1 MAAQLTRIM
10 ALAASGA
17 LLLAA
22 PALADESSLQGYGGI
37 GGNVQTEIT
46 QGAPSSSSNRTPSG
60 NQAQPTPAPSLG
72 GAGPTTAQSTGGGG
86 LPFTGS
92 DLGLVSGVGL
102 LLVASGAGLRR
113 LSERRTRG

>member
-1 MAAQLTRIM
+1 MAAQLKGIT
-10 ALAASGA
+10 ALAATAA
-17 LLLAA
+17 LLGAA
-22 PALADESSLQGYGGI
+22 PALADQSSLQGYGGI

-46 QGAPSSSSNRTPSG
+46 QGAPSGGAPSSPSRPQSAPPATPSR
-60 NQAQPTPAPSLG
+60 
-72 GAGPTTAQSTGGGG
+72 GAAAPTTVQSTGGGG

>member
-1 MAAQLTRIM
+1 MAAQRTRIT
-10 ALAASGA
+10 ALAATAA

-22 PALADESSLQGYGGI
+22 PALADESSLEGYGGI

-46 QGAPSSSSNRTPSG
+46 QGAPSPSPSKTPSG
-60 NQAQPTPAPSLG
+60 AQRIQAAPS
-72 GAGPTTAQSTGGGG
+72 APAAAPTTAQTTGGGG

-92 DLGLVSGVGL
+92 DLGLLTGVGL

-113 LSERRTRG
+113 LSERRHRG

>member
-1 MAAQLTRIM
+1 MAAQMTRIT
-10 ALAASGA
+10 ALAATAA

-46 QGAPSSSSNRTPSG
+46 QGAPSASTPSAPSRKPG
-60 NQAQPTPAPSLG
+60 APPTPSRG
-72 GAGPTTAQSTGGGG
+72 GITPTTTQSTGGRG

-92 DLGLVSGVGL
+92 DLGLLTGVGL

-113 LSERRTRG
+113 LSERRNRG

>member
-1 MAAQLTRIM
+1 MAAQLKGIT
-10 ALAASGA
+10 ALAATAA

-46 QGAPSSSSNRTPSG
+46 QGAPSASKPSAPPTQG
-60 NQAQPTPAPSLG
+60 AQPATPARG
-72 GAGPTTAQSTGGGG
+72 GAGPTTAQTTGGGG

-92 DLGLVSGVGL
+92 DLGLLTGVGL
-102 LLVASGAGLRR
+102 LLIASGAGLRR
-113 LSERRTRG
+113 LSERRNRG

>member
-1 MAAQLTRIM
+1 MAAQLTRIT
-10 ALAASGA
+10 ALAATGA
-17 LLLAA
+17 LFLAA

-46 QGAPSSSSNRTPSG
+46 QGAPSAGAPSTPSG
-60 NQAQPTPAPSLG
+60 NQGAPPSTPARG
-72 GAGPTTAQSTGGGG
+72 GAGPTTAAVTGGGG

-92 DLGLVSGVGL
+92 DLGLVTGVGL
-102 LLVASGAGLRR
+102 LLLASGVGLRR